1 MQFGPICK
9 VLARSSPDDKLTWA
23 KGLNASLM
31 IQDKERRRKLK
42 VLEDIDVFLD
52 SQISDIGGQV
62 LASGCPGLTSL
73 KSFRHNVL

>member
-1 MQFGPICK
+1 MALFAK